1 MISINCQDKKFKKLL
16 NDFLIFKFPQNFE
29 IEEIF
34 FDIEFIN
41 QICIFTIKYRN
52 QEKIYKLKYV
62 EKLSLLKVIKKNYIK
77 RF

>member
-34 FDIEFIN
+34 LILN
-41 QICIFTIKYRN
+41 
-52 QEKIYKLKYV
+52 L
-62 EKLSLLKVIKKNYIK
+62 
-77 RF
+77 